1 MLSGG
6 GPGAESTAL
15 AAATSNGI
23 ASPSDAT
30 LTIGKLKENAEP
42 TPSSDSTQM
51 CPDIAST
58 SVRAM

>member
-1 MLSGG
+1 MTGR
-6 GPGAESTAL
+6 
-15 AAATSNGI
+15 SN
-23 ASPSDAT
+23 
-30 LTIGKLKENAEP
+30 ENVVP